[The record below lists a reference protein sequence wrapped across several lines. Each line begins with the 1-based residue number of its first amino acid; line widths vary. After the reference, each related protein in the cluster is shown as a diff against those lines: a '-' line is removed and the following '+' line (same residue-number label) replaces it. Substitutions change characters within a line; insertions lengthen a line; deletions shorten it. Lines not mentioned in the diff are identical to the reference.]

1 MLSTIA
7 TSRTESAVASGT
19 LPPQA
24 LVDGF
29 SSAFTVGAV
38 VAAIGVVAAL
48 TLIRRHELES
58 VAPEAVD
65 EDEPV
70 LDAA

>member
-7 TSRTESAVASGT
+7 SSRTESAVASGT
-19 LPPQA
+19 LLPQA

-29 SSAFTVGAV
+29 SSAFTVGAF
-38 VAAIGVVAAL
+38 VAATGVVAAL

-58 VAPEAVD
+58 VAPEVVDVD
-65 EDEPV
+65 EALP
-70 LDAA
+70 DAA